1 MHIYIRWKLIKWKAL
16 LQLHLH
22 VFMHYSVYC
31 RVVTCTFTF
40 VLLSEYAMHELTA
53 HLTEGGAKEGVLLE
67 TMRHIN
73 LETLLE
79 KLYSG
84 RGAGTVL

>member
-1 MHIYIRWKLIKWKAL
+1 
-16 LQLHLH
+16 
-22 VFMHYSVYC
+22 MHYSVYC
-31 RVVTCTFTF
+31 RVVTFTF

-67 TMRHIN
+67 TMRHID

-84 RGAGTVL
+84 RDAGTVL